1 MHTLILQIK
10 AQSKHVSS
18 KTLNDFF
25 EFQTFMIVVLLL
37 LNKLC
42 EVLKMKAIVT
52 FLCLVK
58 FLNNNDMRKRTKS
71 FKHSLGIGTP
81 LSVKIQEDTFFPNNA
96 VVSESQK
103 LLYKELTCMVMQSSN
118 YVKSLPKADL
128 VQLEKKKVFLPTSK
142 AKTIVFDMD
151 ETLIHKVDE
160 LDESQEADV
169 YLDVP
174 SEDNTKVF
182 NVSFLHIWM
191 KI

>member
-1 MHTLILQIK
+1 MENL
-10 AQSKHVSS
+10 
-18 KTLNDFF
+18 
-25 EFQTFMIVVLLL
+25 
-37 LNKLC
+37 
-42 EVLKMKAIVT
+42 T

-58 FLNNNDMRKRTKS
+58 FLNTNDARKRTKS
-71 FKHSLGIGTP
+71 FKNSLGFGTP

-118 YVKSLPKADL
+118 YVKTLPKPDL
-128 VQLEKKKVFLPTSK
+128 VQIEQKKVNLPCSK

-160 LDESQEADV
+160 LDECQEADI

-174 SEDNTKVF
+174 SEDNTQIFKVSYNYLDEILIVF
-182 NVSFLHIWM
+182 YSSALI
-191 KI
+191 